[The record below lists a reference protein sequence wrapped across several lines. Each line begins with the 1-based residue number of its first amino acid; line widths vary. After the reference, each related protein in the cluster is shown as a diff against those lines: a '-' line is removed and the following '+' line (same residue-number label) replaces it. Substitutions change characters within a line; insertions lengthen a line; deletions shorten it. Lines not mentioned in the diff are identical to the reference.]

1 MVVDCPRLT
10 SVNCKSRNFLTSAYS
25 FVERYSTAS
34 ADPHSELY
42 QRAKPH
48 PFLHGQRRQPLLRSA
63 RRHLLLRPFTVNED
77 NHLAMRVVTCCSIR
91 LFTVNEDNLY
101 FAMSVVAACVERYP
115 TASADPHSELYQRAK
130 PHPFLHGQ
138 RRQPLL
144 RSARRHL
151 LLRPFT
157 VNEDNHLAMRVV
169 TASVNVTQQLLQT
182 HILSLSEGET
192 KRTSCLFRSYCKM
205 TFQCRHVCCHRRPPY
220 LATRIV
226 TCLPFRSLQDE

>member
-1 MVVDCPRLT
+1 MQWDLKRHSITGQSSSRFSTSRSLRCSFAALMVVDCPRLT

-48 PFLHGQRRQPLLRSA
+48 PFLHGQRRQPLLR
-63 RRHLLLRPFTVNED
+63 R
-77 NHLAMRVVTCCSIR
+77 
-91 LFTVNEDNLY
+91 
-101 FAMSVVAACVERYP
+101 
-115 TASADPHSELYQRAK
+115 
-130 PHPFLHGQ
+130 
-138 RRQPLL
+138 
-144 RSARRHL
+144 ARRHL

-169 TASVNVTQQLLQT
+169 TASVNVTQQLLHT